1 MIYKAVK
8 EKIKK
13 DLEDEKYKG
22 KDFNV
27 DDTKDFSAAQEELN
41 KRGDLF
47 QTSGTF
53 GQYYSFFDKDLLS
66 KERLIKVFNTPLL
79 MLCPL

>member
-1 MIYKAVK
+1 MNFDIQGSKG
-8 EKIKK
+8 EIKK

-53 GQYYSFFDKDLLS
+53 GQY
-66 KERLIKVFNTPLL
+66 
-79 MLCPL
+79 